1 MTQYESPSLYSY
13 LLNVLYTFY
22 NNQALGLEDNL
33 YILKFLGNPLCC
45 QYCKVQFLGEMYS
58 VNTLQHIS

>member
-33 YILKFLGNPLCC
+33 YVLKFLQPP
-45 QYCKVQFLGEMYS
+45 S
-58 VNTLQHIS
+58 VVNIVKYNF

>member
-1 MTQYESPSLYSY
+1 MSQYESPSLYSY

-33 YILKFLGNPLCC
+33 YILKFLQPPL
-45 QYCKVQFLGEMYS
+45 LS
-58 VNTLQHIS
+58 IL